1 MTDGETRPDLD
12 FERWYRQEHHRV
24 LTALAVAGGDVEIAR
39 EATDEA
45 FVRAYERWSRVRAM
59 DSPGGWLY
67 RVALNELRR
76 RARRQKLEREL
87 LRRNHRQ
94 GLETAQPPIADPNLW
109 EAVRGLP
116 RRQRSAVALR
126 YVLDLTERDVAATM
140 GISRGAASA
149 TLTAAR
155 KRLHEAIGEPVVDPI
170 ESAGQPGPALPT
182 PPATST
188 GTDGIPPI
196 LGASTVDLGVVDG

>member
-1 MTDGETRPDLD
+1 MTDGDTRPDLD

-24 LTALAVAGGDVEIAR
+24 FTALAVAGGDVDIAR

-45 FVRAYERWSRVRAM
+45 FVRAYERWAKVRSM

-76 RARRQKLEREL
+76 RARRQTLEREL
-87 LRRNHRQ
+87 LRRQRQ
-94 GLETAQPPIADPNLW
+94 PLEAVEPPVADPAVW
-109 EAVRGLP
+109 EVVRALP
-116 RRQRSAVALR
+116 RRQRAAVALR

-155 KRLHEAIGEPVVDPI
+155 KRLQDAIGTPVTDDGVGRPSGPSASI
-170 ESAGQPGPALPT
+170 EQAIADRPTVLRTSALD
-182 PPATST
+182 T
-188 GTDGIPPI
+188 GATDG
-196 LGASTVDLGVVDG
+196 

>member
-1 MTDGETRPDLD
+1 MTDGDSRPDLD

-45 FVRAYERWSRVRAM
+45 FVRAYERWPRVRAM

-67 RVALNELRR
+67 RVALHELRR
-76 RARRQKLEREL
+76 RARRQTLEREL
-87 LRRNHRQ
+87 LRRHHQ
-94 GLETAQPPIADPNLW
+94 PSETAQPPIADPNLW
-109 EAVRGLP
+109 DAVRDLP

-155 KRLHEAIGEPVVDPI
+155 KRLHEAIGEPVTDPVEPSASSATALVDPAN
-170 ESAGQPGPALPT
+170 SAEAADIPA
-182 PPATST
+182 
-188 GTDGIPPI
+188 I
-196 LGASTVDLGVVDG
+196 LRASTADTGAADG